1 MFCISVLL
9 PIILYW
15 IYWRWRHHRM
25 LKLAALVPGPPALP
39 ILGNALFFM
48 AKSEEQLD
56 KLARLSETYGQ
67 YVKFWL
73 GPELNIY
80 VKNPT
85 DIRNLLTSNKVNLK
99 GSVYKF
105 MSPYIG
111 CGILTG
117 GPSWRLYRKVATPS
131 YNKKCVKIYS
141 AVFNT
146 EADELT
152 KILSSKDPT
161 ETFDVYFDVLN
172 CTTRCVCQTLMGLS
186 QEDSKSIKN
195 LHEVITKTQSMYSLI
210 FKTMTRWWLHIPV
223 IYWLTGNKAKEI
235 CFVKLIDEMT
245 ADILQK
251 RRNALQHET
260 VPEDAQG
267 VVDRFIIQG
276 LPDEEI
282 KRQMFS
288 LFTTSQEASAKITS
302 AVLLF
307 LAHLPEWQD
316 KVYKEIL
323 EVIGCQDEN
332 VSEEQLKKLQYL
344 DMVYKEVL
352 RYMSIAA
359 LIQRTV
365 EEEVTIND
373 GKITLPVGT
382 SLVIPIHDL
391 HRDPRYWEDPYKV
404 KPERFLPENI
414 KNQDPN
420 AFIPFSLGPM
430 DCLGRVYATTLIKT
444 LVVKVI
450 RRVQLEADGRLED
463 LKLQVAISVK
473 FLNGYNLR
481 ARKRTING
489 CSQHC

>member
-1 MFCISVLL
+1 
-9 PIILYW
+9 
-15 IYWRWRHHRM
+15 M
-25 LKLAALVPGPPALP
+25 LELAALVPGPPALP

-85 DIRNLLTSNKVNLK
+85 DVKNLLTSNKVNQK
-99 GSVYKF
+99 GPVYEF
-105 MSPYIG
+105 MTAFIG
-111 CGILTG
+111 RGILTG
-117 GPSWRLYRKVATPS
+117 GPSWRLYRKIATPT
-131 YNKKCVKIYS
+131 YNKKSVKIFN
-141 AVFNT
+141 AVFNA
-146 EADELT
+146 EAKELT
-152 KILSSKDPT
+152 NILSSKEPT
-161 ETFDVYFDVLN
+161 KTFDVYYDVLN
-172 CTTRCVCQTLMGLS
+172 CTTQCVCQTLMGLS
-186 QEDSKSIKN
+186 KEDSKNIKY

-210 FKTMTRWWLHIPV
+210 FTKMTRWWLHIPF
-223 IYWLTGNKAKEI
+223 IYWLTGNKAKERYFI
-235 CFVKLIDEMT
+235 RLVDEMT
-245 ADILQK
+245 SDILQK

-260 VPEDAQG
+260 VSEDVQG
-267 VVDRFIIQG
+267 VVDRFISHG
-276 LPDEEI
+276 LSDEEI
-282 KRQMFS
+282 KLETFC
-288 LFTTSQEASAKITS
+288 LFTTSQEASAKIAS

-307 LAHLPEWQD
+307 LAHLPEWQE

-323 EVIGCQDEN
+323 EVIGQDEN

-365 EEEVTIND
+365 EEEVTIDD

-404 KPERFLPENI
+404 KPERFLPENV
-414 KNQDPN
+414 KSRDPN
-420 AFIPFSLGPM
+420 AFVPFSLGPM

-450 RRVQLEADGRLED
+450 RRVHLEADGRLED

-473 FLNGYNLR
+473 YVDGYNLR
-481 ARKRTING
+481 ARKRRPFNAYT
-489 CSQHC
+489 